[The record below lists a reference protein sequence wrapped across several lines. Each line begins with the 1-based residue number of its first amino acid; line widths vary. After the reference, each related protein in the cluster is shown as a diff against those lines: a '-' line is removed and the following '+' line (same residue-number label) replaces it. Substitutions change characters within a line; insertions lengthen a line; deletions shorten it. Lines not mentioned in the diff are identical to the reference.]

1 MKLKEIEQVE
11 IFPPTTYFF
20 ISTIV
25 ERFLPPKRI
34 PLLCVQLIL
43 DYLLFC
49 NKSCQCEIYCYLYL
63 WQITPFLNKY
73 MMRT

>member
-25 ERFLPPKRI
+25 ERFPPPKKNSFA
-34 PLLCVQLIL
+34 LCVTDFELPFIL
-43 DYLLFC
+43 
-49 NKSCQCEIYCYLYL
+49 Q
-63 WQITPFLNKY
+63 
-73 MMRT
+73 

>member
-25 ERFLPPKRI
+25 ERFLPPKKF
-34 PLLCVQLIL
+34 LCSDITDFELPFIL
-43 DYLLFC
+43 
-49 NKSCQCEIYCYLYL
+49 Q
-63 WQITPFLNKY
+63 
-73 MMRT
+73 

>member
-25 ERFLPPKRI
+25 ERFLPQENSFTLRI
-34 PLLCVQLIL
+34 TDFELPFIL
-43 DYLLFC
+43 
-49 NKSCQCEIYCYLYL
+49 Q
-63 WQITPFLNKY
+63 
-73 MMRT
+73 